1 MNEIKT
7 EGPALILI
15 VDDEENILSSI
26 KRLLLSEGS
35 FGEENLEVITAASG
49 EKALQVLS
57 DNPDIALIVSDQRM
71 PGLSGV
77 ELLEQAKAITPNA
90 LRILLTGYADI
101 KASIDAINRG
111 GAYRYITKPWKDDE
125 LVQIIKEALERSALI
140 KENKRLA
147 EIVKKQ
153 NEELK
158 RWNSQLEY
166 FVQEQTIEI
175 QKKNEELQKV
185 NERLKN
191 NFKSSILAFS
201 NLLELRDT
209 SSGSHSRN
217 VAELT
222 VKIAKAAGLD
232 DEIESITAASLLHD
246 IGKIGIPDIIL
257 QKNIDEMESEELEVY
272 KQHPVRGQTAIDLIE
287 DLRNAGLLI
296 RHHHEC
302 HNGSGFPD
310 KLYGDK
316 IPIGSRIIAIADFI
330 DRTIR
335 QFDGDNAV
343 ELTLRKAKEDLGK
356 KFDHTLYDLIDAP
369 VREMYARNLP
379 QVKMIEMELYPKD
392 LKEGMIVSRDV
403 RSGTGLLLLSRG
415 IKLDEKNIHALRRS
429 YQLDPSKK
437 GVFVLV
443 KR

>member
-1 MNEIKT
+1 MNETKT
-7 EGPALILI
+7 DIPAQILV
-15 VDDEENILSSI
+15 VDDEENILRSI
-26 KRLLLSEGS
+26 KRLLMSEGS

-77 ELLEQAKAITPNA
+77 DLLEQAKAITPNA

-125 LVQIIKEALERSALI
+125 LVQIIKEALERYALI

-175 QKKNEELQKV
+175 QKKNEELQRV
-185 NERLKN
+185 NERLEK
-191 NFKSSILAFS
+191 NFKSSIQAFS

-209 SSGSHSRN
+209 GSGSHSRN
-217 VAELT
+217 VAELS
-222 VKIAKAAGLD
+222 VKTAMAMGLN
-232 DEIESITAASLLHD
+232 DEIESITIASLLHD
-246 IGKIGIPDIIL
+246 IGKIGIPDILI
-257 QKNIDEMESEELEVY
+257 QKNINEMDDEEMEVY

-302 HNGSGFPD
+302 CNGSGFPD

-316 IPIGSRIIAIADFI
+316 IPLGSRIIAIADFV

-343 ELTLRKAKEDLGK
+343 ELTLKMLKEELGK
-356 KFDHTLYDLIDAP
+356 KFDHALYDLINAP
-369 VREMYARNLP
+369 VREIYNRNLP
-379 QVKMIEMELYPKD
+379 QTKMIEMELHPKD
-392 LKEGMIVSRDV
+392 LKEGMIVSKDV
-403 RSGTGLLLLSRG
+403 RSGTGLLLLSKG
-415 IKLDEKNIHALRRS
+415 IRLDEKNIQALRHS
-429 YQLDPSKK
+429 YQMDPSKK